1 MSEMV
6 VSVCVITYN
15 HCNYIRQCL
24 DCILMQQVDFPIEII
39 INDDCSTDG
48 TAEIVKEYEKNHPEL
63 FRATYQTENQ
73 YSKGVRGMFA
83 RFCFPKARGKYIA
96 LCEGDDYWTDPLKL
110 QKQVDFLEKNSGYV
124 MCSHE
129 CNSYIQSSGECF
141 SCSFANGRDYSITNI
156 INGDWAYQTLS
167 VVFRRDQLNLNVL
180 NKYEI
185 CVDLVIF
192 YELLRNGG
200 QGRQL
205 KDIMGVYRIHDGGV
219 WSLMDMN
226 AKREQEFRVRM
237 AIYKVAP
244 NIDSA
249 KMILSLWGKPISRIW
264 LMRNFSIV
272 IKCMLIF
279 MKHFGL
285 DMAIKVFYIKLI
297 LGRSLVI

>member
-1 MSEMV
+1 MSEIV

-110 QKQVDFLEKNSGYV
+110 QKQVDFLEENSGYV

-205 KDIMGVYRIHDGGV
+205 KDILGVYRIHDGGV

-237 AIYKVAP
+237 SIYKVAP

>member
-141 SCSFANGRDYSITNI
+141 SCGFANGRDYSITNL
-156 INGDWAYQTLS
+156 INGEWAYQTLS
-167 VVFRRDQLNLNVL
+167 VVFRGDQLNLSVL

-185 CVDLVIF
+185 CVVLVIF